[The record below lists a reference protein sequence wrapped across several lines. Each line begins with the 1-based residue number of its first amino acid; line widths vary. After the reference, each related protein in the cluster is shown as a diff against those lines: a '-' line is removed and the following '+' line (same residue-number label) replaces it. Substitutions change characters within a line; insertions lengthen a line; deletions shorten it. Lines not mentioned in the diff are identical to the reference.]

1 MVVVIVII
9 MVLVIWFLAAS
20 INFEQNKAIAT
31 SKFWIHI
38 PGRVLHVLNQSWGA
52 GLRCSSN
59 LTSDIN
65 NNKVKEERWQ
75 EQPMSLISRHGW
87 IHFIL
92 LLHNFTTDILYTQ
105 VNTKHSILMQS
116 QLSTSTDIGAKN
128 VSSTFSEVCW
138 MSVASCPELKICC
151 QLSVGCQLSVASC
164 LLEWWHLTHFR
175 LPQV

>member
-1 MVVVIVII
+1 MVIVIVI
-9 MVLVIWFLAAS
+9 LVVLAIWFLAAS
-20 INFEQNKAIAT
+20 TTFKQNKAITT

-38 PGRVLHVLNQSWGA
+38 PGWVLHVLNQSWGA

-59 LTSDIN
+59 LTSDI
-65 NNKVKEERWQ
+65 KEERWQ